1 MELKRTTTMQKKC
14 SKGTKNTMEIDLNT
28 KEIKNNNNKNNK
40 SVLGKQK

>member
-1 MELKRTTTMQKKC
+1 MHYNNAEKMQQRH
-14 SKGTKNTMEIDLNT
+14 KNTMEIDLNT